1 MFKRIYQ
8 SVALFAQS
16 QQRALRAQSGQ
27 SLIILAFAF
36 LGLIAMLG
44 LALDLG
50 LVYIERVRIKRAVD
64 AATLAGVVELPQEED
79 AFNRAIEYL
88 NLNGYNID
96 LLNGDS
102 DVYVM
107 GCIKD
112 FDDWNGN
119 GSTDDYVD
127 HTTPYTYIQVANP
140 RTSFILAAM
149 PPPKMT
155 RMPQDCDADAKIF
168 GNGNRLAITGTV
180 TVKMNF
186 MQFFGFRDVPVQDW
200 AIAQNVTNL
209 DVVVVFDISGS
220 MEFSTICADC
230 WLRTDSTNPDYPNNG
245 YYNPIPGDVPNSNLC
260 SPQQVPRQEESYK
273 YLIAEAELAAY
284 NQRLWETRRRGT
296 GQGYWAIQR
305 GSFADY
311 WHNQAGTPSKQSS
324 NVCLVPG
331 IDCTLPEDPSDNIC
345 KDDSPNDDVFV
356 DCSAYISHRPNV
368 TYGQPRPPSEL
379 QGMFYYLDDVLDND
393 PPPPKLEYD
402 FVPTWSG
409 TTHIW
414 IRAQGGGTYAFEPI
428 YTDPF
433 KRNQS
438 TIHWDATGDSLP
450 PQSNTSALSFDTNY
464 RDTRAD
470 PSLWR
475 WIHLGTTQASKD
487 VPFTLRLWPG
497 SPGYDIDK
505 IVVTNDP
512 RTSWSR
518 IDALSYDDPPGSNNN
533 IGRPA
538 TEGSATRAACDPCN
552 PIYGL
557 SVTPDQCTGYA
568 AVLTPTNNL
577 ENPLFGDIEP
587 LRTSQEAVKRFIKS
601 LNPEFDQV
609 GFVAFTDDGKTDRI
623 SQLECLKRYGQTC
636 YEGTS
641 PISYTQVLKKVED
654 VRAEWG
660 TDIAW
665 GMREGLRVLGVDSP
679 DNSCTSDTSSCGRGG
694 AATRVMVVL
703 TDGSPNH
710 NPGGCGNDPIYN
722 FPLENDD
729 DYDCVIYY
737 AGKALENNVIVY
749 TIGLGQGA
757 RRDLLEMTAT
767 TARGQ
772 YFFAPTPEELDHIF
786 DEILSN
792 IYVRLIR

>member
-1 MFKRIYQ
+1 MFQRIHQ
-8 SVALFAQS
+8 SVVLFAES
-16 QQRALRAQSGQ
+16 QRRALRAQSGQ
-27 SLIILAFAF
+27 SLVILAFAF

-64 AATLAGVVELPQEED
+64 AATLAGVVELPLEED

-96 LLNGDS
+96 PLNGDAN
-102 DVYVM
+102 VYVI
-107 GCIKD
+107 GCVRD
-112 FDDWNGN
+112 PATGA
-119 GSTDDYVD
+119 YVD
-127 HTTPYTYIQVANP
+127 YTTPYTYIQVADP
-140 RTSFILAAM
+140 RNNFILAAM
-149 PPPKMT
+149 PAPNTPRKSS
-155 RMPQDCDADAKIF
+155 DCDADAKSF

-180 TVKMNF
+180 RVNMNF
-186 MQFFGFRDVPVQDW
+186 MQFFGFREVPVQDW

-209 DVVVVFDISGS
+209 DLVVVFDISGS

-230 WLRTDSTNPDYPNNG
+230 WVRTDSTNPDYPNNG
-245 YYNPIPGDVPNSNLC
+245 YYNPIPDAVLSSNLC
-260 SPQQVPRQEESYK
+260 SADQVPHQEESYK

-284 NQRLWETRRRGT
+284 NQRWWETRYRQT

-311 WHNQAGTPSKQSS
+311 WYNRAGDPSQQSS

-331 IDCTLPEDPSDNIC
+331 IDCTAPGNPSDNLC
-345 KDDSPNDDVFV
+345 KDDPPSDDVFV
-356 DCSAYISHRPNV
+356 DCSAYMSHRPNV
-368 TYGQPRPPSEL
+368 TYGQPSPPSEL
-379 QGMFYYLDDVLDND
+379 QGMFYYLDDVIDND

-402 FVPTWSG
+402 FVPDWNG
-409 TTHIW
+409 TAHIW
-414 IRAQGGGTYAFEPI
+414 IRAQGGGKYSFEPI
-428 YTDPF
+428 YADPF
-433 KRNQS
+433 ILNQS
-438 TIHWDATGDSLP
+438 TIHWDATGDAVP
-450 PQSNTSALSFDTNY
+450 PQSNTSALPFNTNY
-464 RDTRAD
+464 RDTRAS

-487 VPFTLRLWPG
+487 VPFVLRLWPG

-512 RTSWSR
+512 RTSWSQ
-518 IDALSYDDPPGSNNN
+518 IAALSYDDPPGSNNN

-538 TEGSATRAACDPCN
+538 TPGSATRAACDPCN

-557 SVTPDQCTGYA
+557 TVTPDQCTGYSP
-568 AVLTPTNNL
+568 VTVPTNNL
-577 ENPLFGDIEP
+577 ANALFNDIEP
-587 LRTSQEAVKRFIKS
+587 LRTSQEAVKRFIKR
-601 LNPEFDQV
+601 LDPEFDQV
-609 GFVAFTDDGKTDRI
+609 GFVAFTDDEKTDRI
-623 SQLECLKRYGQTC
+623 SQLECRKRYGQAC

-660 TDIAW
+660 TNIAW

-679 DNSCTSDTSSCGRGG
+679 DNSCTTDTSSCGRGG

-703 TDGSPNH
+703 TDGSPNDS
-710 NPGGCGNDPIYN
+710 PSGCGNDPVYN
-722 FPLENDD
+722 FPYEIPDSD
-729 DYDCVIYY
+729 AYDCVIYY
-737 AGKALENNVIVY
+737 AGKALENNVIIY

-757 RRDLLEMTAT
+757 RRDLLEMTAE
-767 TARGQ
+767 TAHGQ
-772 YFFAPTPEELDHIF
+772 YFFAPTPEELDAQF
-786 DEILSN
+786 DKILSN